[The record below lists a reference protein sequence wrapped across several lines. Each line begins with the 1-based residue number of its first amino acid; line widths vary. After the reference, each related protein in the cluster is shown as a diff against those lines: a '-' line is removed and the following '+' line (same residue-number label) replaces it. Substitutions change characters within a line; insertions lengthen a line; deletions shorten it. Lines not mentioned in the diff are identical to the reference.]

1 MKEHQLNKNITL
13 KNTIIDDENE
23 HLLHMYNIQS
33 FPTLLLIKTNGE
45 RVQYPSDSRTKKEI
59 NLFIQDNL

>member
-1 MKEHQLNKNITL
+1 MTWY
-13 KNTIIDDENE
+13 DENE

-59 NLFIQDNL
+59 NKFLQDNL